1 VDEVAIAG
9 PGFQRVTD
17 AVWITRTYPWR
28 DQPNLGV
35 FYQTQARALARLGVA
50 MTVAC
55 PTPWV
60 PWPMSRLR
68 PRWRDYAAMPRRAVD
83 ESISV
88 IRPRYLNVPGEP
100 TWARPDHV
108 IADAMWR
115 SRSDWAGA
123 RLIHGHYSVTGLA
136 AWHLAERSGLPFVLT
151 FHGSD
156 MNTWPEEYP
165 ERVADLRS
173 AVGRAGAV
181 FAVSRALADRVRD
194 VTGVMAVHLPL
205 GSDHRSL
212 AARALPRAEA
222 RSQLGLPMDAVVVL
236 FVGNLK
242 PTKGI
247 RELADA
253 ILDLGRP
260 FLGVVV
266 GSGSEEGYG
275 ADDARAPGLLEYR
288 GPQSH
293 DDVVRY
299 MSAADTLV
307 LPSHMEGLPS
317 VLVEAG
323 SLGLPVIASAVGG
336 IPELLGADRGSLLPD
351 VSPTSIAAALTHFAD
366 HRAEADAAAGRLREL
381 VLRDYDVDTNAG
393 RLLEW
398 YRTVAPGFPAV
409 RRAAS

>member
-1 VDEVAIAG
+1 VDEIAIAG
-9 PGFQRVTD
+9 PGSLRVTD
-17 AVWITRTYPWR
+17 AVWITRTYPWH
-28 DQPNLGV
+28 DQPNFGV

-55 PTPWV
+55 PTPWA
-60 PWPMSRLR
+60 PWPLSRLR
-68 PRWRDYAAMPRRAVD
+68 PRWRDYAATPRRAVD
-83 ESISV
+83 EGVSV

-100 TWARPDHV
+100 TWARPDRM
-108 IADAMWR
+108 IADTMWR
-115 SRSDWAGA
+115 SRSDWIGA

-181 FAVSRALADRVRD
+181 FAVSEALADRVRD
-194 VTGVMAVHLPL
+194 VTGVTPVHLPL

-222 RSQLGLPMDAVVVL
+222 RSQLGLPLDAVVVL

-275 ADDARAPGLLEYR
+275 ADDARAPGVLEYR

-293 DDVVRY
+293 DDVIRY

-307 LPSHMEGLPS
+307 LPSHTEGLPS

-381 VLRDYDVDTNAG
+381 VLRDYDVDTNAR

-409 RRAAS
+409 SRAAS

>member
-1 VDEVAIAG
+1 M
-9 PGFQRVTD
+9 TD

-28 DQPNLGV
+28 DQPNFGV
-35 FYQTQARALARLGVA
+35 FYQTQARALARLGVS

-55 PTPWV
+55 PTPWA
-60 PWPMSRLR
+60 PWPLSRLR
-68 PRWRDYAAMPRRAVD
+68 PRWRDYASTPRRALD
-83 ESISV
+83 EGVSV

-100 TWARPDHV
+100 TWARPDRM

-115 SRSDWAGA
+115 SRRDWAGA

-136 AWHLAERSGLPFVLT
+136 AWHLAERTGLPFVLT

-156 MNTWPEEYP
+156 MNSWPDEYP

-181 FAVSRALADRVRD
+181 FAVSEALAKRVHD
-194 VTGVMAVHLPL
+194 VTGVTPVHLPL

-212 AARALPRAEA
+212 VAGAMPRADARAL
-222 RSQLGLPMDAVVVL
+222 LGLSMDAVVVL

-242 PTKGI
+242 PTKGV

-253 ILDLGRP
+253 ILSVGRP
-260 FLGVVV
+260 FVGVIV
-266 GSGSEEGYG
+266 GSGSEQGYG
-275 ADDARAPGLLEYR
+275 LDDARAPGLLEYR
-288 GPQSH
+288 GPQAH
-293 DDVVRY
+293 EDVIRY
-299 MSAADTLV
+299 MSAADVLV
-307 LPSHMEGLPS
+307 LPSHTEGLPT

-336 IPELLGADRGSLLPD
+336 IPELLGPDRGAILPE
-351 VSPTSIAAALTHFAD
+351 VSPESIAAALTHFAD
-366 HRAEADAAAGRLREL
+366 HRGEAETAAGRLREL
-381 VLRDYDVDTNAG
+381 VLRDYDVDTNAA

-398 YRTVAPGFPAV
+398 YRSVAADFPV
-409 RRAAS
+409 PRGGEAAS